1 MSSAST
7 PAAIAEI
14 APRGPDPW
22 RATLSAVGASV
33 RRRWGVIV
41 LCGMLG
47 AGAGIGLKVLFPP
60 KYSAT
65 SQLLFDPKGLRI
77 FNNDLTQGHHD
88 ANAAINFVESQ
99 MAVLQSERVLTGAI
113 DLMCDSG
120 TGADG
125 KPSGVPGLKWLCP
138 NRASLDSW
146 ARSFDFL
153 RRMLVIKR
161 MERSFVVDITGIGRS
176 PELAAALSNT
186 IVKAYMAEDAR
197 TRAEAATRL
206 TTELSG
212 RLDSLR
218 LSLKVAEANADS
230 YRRDKNLIR
239 VHDKLLVEQRLAAA
253 TAAMN
258 DSQSRVD
265 KATARVKQIE
275 GAARA
280 PSALGA
286 LGAEADTRTLLA
298 LIERRNAVM
307 VELAP
312 LAARAGARH
321 PGLIEV
327 RSRLSEI
334 DRSIGV
340 EMSAIRLAA
349 RADLERVRSE
359 QTNLAATV
367 AELST
372 NVTKA
377 RQSEIAL
384 RALEQEVDA
393 ARKLVESFETRSRE
407 AAEFG
412 RIDSGNLRVVSVA
425 RAPES
430 QRLMPKLLVWGAA
443 GAGVGILLALAGI
456 MGFAMLGRTRTAGR
470 GEGDSRGDGGA
481 AINPAYAMQLRVKA
495 FAQYKYG

>member
-1 MSSAST
+1 MSSGSS

-14 APRGPDPW
+14 APKGHDPW
-22 RATLSAVGASV
+22 RTTLSAVVAAV
-33 RRRWGVIV
+33 RKRWLLILVCGV
-41 LCGMLG
+41 LG
-47 AGAGIGLKVLFPP
+47 AGFGIGLKVLFPP

-77 FNNDLTQGHHD
+77 FNNDLTQGYHD

-99 MAVLQSERVLTGAI
+99 MAVLQSERVLTGAL
-113 DLMCDSG
+113 DLICEKG

-125 KPSGVPGLKWLCP
+125 KPLGVSGLRWICP
-138 NRASLDSW
+138 NRTNLDSW

-161 MERSFVVDITGIGRS
+161 AERSFVVDITGIGRS

-186 IVKAYMAEDAR
+186 VVKAYMREDAR
-197 TRAEAATRL
+197 TRAEAAARL
-206 TTELSG
+206 TSELAG

-218 LSLKVAEANADS
+218 LTLKVAEANADT
-230 YRRDKNLIR
+230 YRRDQNLIR

-258 DSQSRVD
+258 DSQSRLD
-265 KATARVKQIE
+265 KANARVRQIE
-275 GAARA
+275 GAAQT

-321 PGLIEV
+321 PALIEV
-327 RSRLSEI
+327 RSRLTEI
-334 DRSIGV
+334 DRGIGA
-340 EMSAIRLAA
+340 EMSAIRMAA
-349 RADLERVRSE
+349 RADLERARSE
-359 QTNLAATV
+359 RANLAATV

-430 QRLMPKLLVWGAA
+430 QKLMPKLLIWGGA
-443 GAGVGILLALAGI
+443 GAVVGLLLALAGV
-456 MGFAMLGRTRTAGR
+456 MGLAMAAGSR
-470 GEGDSRGDGGA
+470 SRSRGDDDNRGEGGA